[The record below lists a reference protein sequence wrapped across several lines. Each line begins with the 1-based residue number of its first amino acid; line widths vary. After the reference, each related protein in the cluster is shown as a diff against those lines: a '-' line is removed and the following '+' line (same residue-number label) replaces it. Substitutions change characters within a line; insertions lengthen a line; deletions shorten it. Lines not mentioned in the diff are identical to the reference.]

1 MNIFLLAMLIAAG
14 AFLLPL
20 AFSLARV
27 ASDADDREE
36 KWDDNDGE

>member
-1 MNIFLLAMLIAAG
+1 MNIFTIAMLIAAV
-14 AFLLPL
+14 AFILLL

>member
-1 MNIFLLAMLIAAG
+1 MNTFLLALLIVAG
-14 AFLLPL
+14 AFLLLL

-36 KWDDNDGE
+36 KWDENDSE

>member
-1 MNIFLLAMLIAAG
+1 MNIFIIALLVAAV
-14 AFLLPL
+14 AFILLL

-36 KWDDNDGE
+36 KWDENDSE

>member
-1 MNIFLLAMLIAAG
+1 MNVFLIALLVVAV
-14 AFLLPL
+14 AFILLL

>member
-1 MNIFLLAMLIAAG
+1 MDIFLFALLVSAV
-14 AFLLPL
+14 AFILLL

-36 KWDDNDGE
+36 KWDENDSE